1 MAHMEA
7 VTLPVQYSVEP
18 PPTSASLYC
27 KTGAS
32 PRRRPVCGTQTW
44 LMSNTE
50 SFTVTDSANSR
61 PLLYGPQRISLMA
74 PQQRR
79 ESHLKMMSST
89 SVSVAPM
96 LFSSRFR
103 DWMASVSSTKS
114 SPLEPRDRLRWSWNK
129 HTNTKMETQPWPRD
143 DTGLILNPNI
153 HLVDLTI

>member
-1 MAHMEA
+1 MEA

-18 PPTSASLYC
+18 PHTSASLDC

-32 PRRRPVCGTQTW
+32 PRRRPVCGTQTRR
-44 LMSNTE
+44 MSNTE

-61 PLLYGPQRISLMA
+61 PLLYGPQRISLMP
-74 PQQRR
+74 PQQR

-103 DWMASVSSTKS
+103 DWMASVSSTES

-129 HTNTKMETQPWPRD
+129 QEHQGGNTTLTPWQHWAD
-143 DTGLILNPNI
+143 FESKHSSGWLN
-153 HLVDLTI
+153 DLTCF